1 MNIFFLLINACL
13 PNANLHSIFILFD
26 LFLQFPSISADLS
39 LTGHVYVSDG
49 LF

>member
-1 MNIFFLLINACL
+1 
-13 PNANLHSIFILFD
+13 LFD
-26 LFLQFPSISADLS
+26 LFLQFQAISADLS